1 MSEVMYACFPSCAST
16 ILTSPRKGGR
26 DPTADRRDV
35 VGWRKNSLW
44 GREGCWMGQKGWRGC
59 LESQL
64 VMTLGDG
71 TRGSRSPRR
80 SPPAGVTPLQ
90 GAPPLASAS
99 HHQPLWKLPMV
110 LGTHRAPPEVP
121 DLSKGLLET
130 DSLIIVSTDPGSAPA
145 ARLFETTDTNQGSWP
160 HRTFSPVRRMLVATT
175 NATWALYCK

>member
-1 MSEVMYACFPSCAST
+1 MSEVTCACFPLCQST
-16 ILTSPRKGGR
+16 ILTSPRKGG
-26 DPTADRRDV
+26 PTADRWDV
-35 VGWRKNSLW
+35 VGWRKNSPW
-44 GREGCWMGQKGWRGC
+44 GRGGCWMGQKGWRGC

-71 TRGSRSPRR
+71 TQGPLSPRR

-99 HHQPLWKLPMV
+99 QPLWKLPMV
-110 LGTHRAPPEVP
+110 LGTHRAPPEVQ
-121 DLSKGLLET
+121 DLSEGLLET

-145 ARLFETTDTNQGSWP
+145 AGLFETTDTNQGSWP

-175 NATWALYCK
+175 HATWALYCE